1 MVNKACVGFV
11 LAYLLKRNSCNL
23 LVLFFRKDIF
33 MKIKTEQ
40 KEQKDQNRGKSIEV
54 KQSEKDKISFL

>member
-1 MVNKACVGFV
+1 MFNKACVGFV

-40 KEQKDQNRGKSIEV
+40 KEQRIRIE
-54 KQSEKDKISFL
+54 EKALK